1 MRGRHRSLFLR
12 LVAGFMLV
20 MFGVWTCLVGAVIYE
35 ALNQSA
41 RMEEVALDAS
51 AQQAMLLMQALSD
64 QRAAMAVAVAQFELT
79 ENRRRVSY
87 DGEFARTLHVQA
99 WKDGAFVHGA
109 AHLPAAVPADS
120 GRSTLQVD
128 GRALLAA
135 TRFDPDRR
143 IAVRAVVD
151 DPESVLLQPSSIGY
165 YVLPLLIS
173 FPFLMLPVWFT
184 VRAGLRPVRNMI
196 DEIEQRE
203 ASDLTPLGQS
213 PYKELSPLVF
223 AINRLMERLK
233 ERLER
238 EKEFLA
244 DAAHELKT
252 PLTVI
257 QVNAE
262 ALCNARGAGNNI
274 RAGEAEAG
282 LQSGVVRA
290 AHAVHQ
296 LLAYARSGAD
306 RERTGLANLDLV
318 ELVRGRMALLAPLAL
333 QRKIEL
339 ELRGP
344 DHCMLPL
351 HRESTV
357 LLIDNLIDNAIKYSP
372 YGSHV
377 AVRIEITPGS
387 VRLAIVDQGPG
398 IDESLRR
405 KVFERFYRVPGQDQP
420 GSGLGLAIAERAAQR
435 NKATISLDAGPAG
448 KGLVAN
454 VDFSRSGERGDML

>member
-1 MRGRHRSLFLR
+1 MRTRHRSLFLR

-35 ALNQSA
+35 ALNQST
-41 RMEEVALDAS
+41 RIEEVALDAS

-64 QRAAMAVAVAQFELT
+64 RPDAMAAAVAQFEQA
-79 ENRRRVSY
+79 ENRRRVSN
-87 DGEFARTLHVQA
+87 DGEFARPLHVQA
-99 WKDGAFVHGA
+99 WKDGVLVHGA
-109 AHLPAAVPADS
+109 PQLPSSVPANR
-120 GRSTLQVD
+120 GHSTFMVD
-128 GRALLAA
+128 GRGRFASTRLDADRGLA
-135 TRFDPDRR
+135 
-143 IAVRAVVD
+143 IRAVVD
-151 DPESVLLQPSSIGY
+151 DPESVVLQPSSVGY

-184 VRAGLRPVRNMI
+184 VRAGLRPVKNMI
-196 DEIEQRE
+196 DEIERRE

-213 PYKELSPLVF
+213 PYKELSPLVI

-238 EKEFLA
+238 EQEFLA

-252 PLTVI
+252 PLAVI

-262 ALCNARGAGNNI
+262 ALGSAPSKE
-274 RAGEAEAG
+274 RAGEAQAG
-282 LQSGVVRA
+282 LQSGVARA

-296 LLAYARSGAD
+296 LLAYARSKSD
-306 RERTGLANLDLV
+306 REKADLSNIDLV

-333 QRKIEL
+333 QRNVEL
-339 ELRGP
+339 ELRSP
-344 DHCMLPL
+344 EQCMLQM
-351 HRESTV
+351 HRESMM
-357 LLIDNLIDNAIKYSP
+357 LLVDNLIDNAVKYSP
-372 YGSHV
+372 QDGQV
-377 AVRIEITPGS
+377 AVCIETAAGR

-398 IDESLRR
+398 IAPALRG

-435 NKATISLDAGPAG
+435 NNASVTLDAGPG
-448 KGLVAN
+448 GRGLAATVE
-454 VDFSRSGERGDML
+454 FRSGAAST

>member
-1 MRGRHRSLFLR
+1 MRKRHRSLFLR

-35 ALNQSA
+35 ALNQST
-41 RMEEVALDAS
+41 RIEEVALDAS

-64 QRAAMAVAVAQFELT
+64 RPDAMAAAVAQFEQA
-79 ENRRRVSY
+79 ENRRRVSN
-87 DGEFARTLHVQA
+87 DGEFARPLHVQA
-99 WKDGAFVHGA
+99 WKDGVLVHSAPLLPDA
-109 AHLPAAVPADS
+109 APAT
-120 GRSTLQVD
+120 GGHSTFAVD
-128 GRALLAA
+128 GRGRFAS
-135 TRFDPDRR
+135 TRLDAERGL
-143 IAVRAVVD
+143 AVRAVVD
-151 DPESVLLQPSSIGY
+151 DPESVVLQPSSVGY

-184 VRAGLRPVRNMI
+184 VRAGLRPVKNMI
-196 DEIEQRE
+196 DEIERRE

-213 PYKELSPLVF
+213 PYKELSPLVI

-238 EKEFLA
+238 EQEFLA

-252 PLTVI
+252 PLAVI

-262 ALCNARGAGNNI
+262 ALGGAPSKE
-274 RAGEAEAG
+274 RAGEAQAG
-282 LQSGVVRA
+282 LQSGVARA

-296 LLAYARSGAD
+296 LLAYARSKSD
-306 RERTGLANLDLV
+306 REKADLSSIDLV

-333 QRKIEL
+333 QRNVEL

-344 DHCMLPL
+344 EQCMLQL
-351 HRESTV
+351 HRESMV
-357 LLIDNLIDNAIKYSP
+357 LLVDNLIDNAIKYSP
-372 YGSHV
+372 QDGQV
-377 AVRIEITPGS
+377 AVCIESTAGR

-398 IDESLRR
+398 IAPALRG

-435 NKATISLDAGPAG
+435 NNASVTLEAGPDG
-448 KGLVAN
+448 RGLAAM
-454 VDFSRSGERGDML
+454 VDFHGGVAPA